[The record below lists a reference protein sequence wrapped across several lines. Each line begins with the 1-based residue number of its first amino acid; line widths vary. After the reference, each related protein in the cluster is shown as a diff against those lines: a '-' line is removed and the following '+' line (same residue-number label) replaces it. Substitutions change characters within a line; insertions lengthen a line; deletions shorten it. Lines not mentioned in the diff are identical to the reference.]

1 MLAIC
6 VSMVASIR
14 LARNSKP
21 SLVVYYW
28 GVISESLA
36 DLLLSTK
43 RSNNSLVLG
52 ADDSYTEP
60 I

>member
-14 LARNSKP
+14 LARNSNP
-21 SLVVYYW
+21 SLVVYCW

-36 DLLLSTK
+36 DLLLSIK
-43 RSNNSLVLG
+43 RSKSSVVLG
-52 ADDSYTEP
+52 TDDS
-60 I
+60 